1 MTDNKKEMIKRV
13 AVIYGEDSK
22 VTEGFK
28 EMCETNAVTEAHLE
42 MVAWYMGCSR
52 VAVLKKQGG

>member
-42 MVAWYMGCSR
+42 MVA
-52 VAVLKKQGG
+52 